1 MNVIIFFFIIFSLTM
16 MVYSYII
23 FPLIM
28 KKLSNKPSVNINQ
41 SFFPKVAV
49 IMSAYQEEFII
60 REKLK
65 SLKEQ
70 NYPTDLLTFWIASD
84 GSMDGTNQIIQDECI
99 NLSNSH
105 VFIFDNRRG
114 KPTVINDLVSKAKA
128 FYKDTDFIILLTDAN
143 VIFKNDLVSFLVQP
157 FILPDISLVDSK
169 IEPLCKVSKGISNSE
184 NFYLNRETLLKQN
197 EGKWRGLSMGA
208 SGGCYAIRSNDYVP
222 VPKNFL
228 VDDFFISFNILLTGK
243 KAILN
248 PMAICYEEVSSSIST
263 EFKRRRR
270 ISAGNFQN
278 LFYFL
283 PLFTMKQLS
292 LWFVFFSHKI
302 IRWFGPMFLIFSFLS
317 LFYLAFYQ
325 VILYKAII
333 ILSLIIVAVLIF
345 DKFFENIN
353 IHLPFLRGVRY
364 FIVINAAL
372 LLGCFDFLKG
382 IKNNVWEPTKRN
394 Q

>member
-1 MNVIIFFFIIFSLTM
+1 
-16 MVYSYII
+16 MVYSYLI

-28 KKLSNKPSVNINQ
+28 KKLSIKTEANTNQ

-70 NYPTDLLTFWIASD
+70 NYPKDLITFWIASD
-84 GSMDGTNQIIQDECI
+84 GSVDGTNQIILDECK
-99 NLSNSH
+99 NLSNSQ
-105 VFIFDNRRG
+105 VFIFNNRRG

-128 FYKDTDFIILLTDAN
+128 FYNDTDFIIVLTDAN
-143 VIFKNDLVSFLVQP
+143 VIFKKDLVSFLVQP

-169 IEPLCKVSKGISNSE
+169 IKPLSKVSKGISISE
-184 NFYLNRETLLKQN
+184 NFYINRETLLKQN
-197 EGKWRGLSMGA
+197 EGKWKGLSMGA
-208 SGGCYAIRSNDYVP
+208 SGGCYAIRSNDYVS
-222 VPKNFL
+222 VPNDFL
-228 VDDFFISFNILLTGK
+228 VDDFFISFNILLKGK
-243 KAILN
+243 KAILH
-248 PMAICYEEVSSSIST
+248 PLAICYEEVSSSIST

-283 PLFTMKQLS
+283 PFFSMKQWS
-292 LWFVFFSHKI
+292 LWFVFFSHKV
-302 IRWFGPMFLIFSFLS
+302 IRWFVPLCLIVSFLS
-317 LFYLAFYQ
+317 LFYIAFYQ
-325 VILYKAII
+325 VIVLFA
-333 ILSLIIVAVLIF
+333 LLIF
-345 DKFFENIN
+345 TLFIGLVLVFDKLFENIN

-372 LLGCFDFLKG
+372 LMGYFDFLKG

>member
-1 MNVIIFFFIIFSLTM
+1 
-16 MVYSYII
+16 MVYSYLI

-28 KKLSNKPSVNINQ
+28 KKLSDKTSVNINQ
-41 SFFPKVAV
+41 LYFPKVAV

-60 REKLK
+60 RDKLK

-70 NYPTDLLTFWIASD
+70 NYPKELLTFWIASD
-84 GSMDGTNQIIQDECI
+84 GSVDGTNQIIQDECK
-99 NLSNSH
+99 NLPNSK
-105 VFIFDNRRG
+105 VFIFNSRRG
-114 KPTVINDLVSKAKA
+114 KPTVINNLVSKAME
-128 FYKDTDFIILLTDAN
+128 FYNYTDFIIILTDAN

-157 FILPDISLVDSK
+157 FFFPDISLVDSK
-169 IEPLCKVSKGISNSE
+169 IEPLSKVSKGISISE

-197 EGKWRGLSMGA
+197 EGKWKGLSMGA
-208 SGGCYAIRSNDYVP
+208 SGGCYAIRSNNYVP
-222 VPKNFL
+222 VPKDFL
-228 VDDFFISFNILLTGK
+228 VDDFFISFNVLLNGK

-248 PMAICYEEVSSSIST
+248 TMAICYEEVSSSISI

-278 LFYFL
+278 LFYFI
-283 PLFTMKQLS
+283 PLFTMKQMS

-302 IRWFGPMFLIFSFLS
+302 IRWFGPLFFLIISFLF
-317 LFYLAFYQ
+317 LFYLGFYQ
-325 VILYKAII
+325 DILFYSMII
-333 ILSLIIVAVLIF
+333 ILFFLGVVLIF

>member
-1 MNVIIFFFIIFSLTM
+1 
-16 MVYSYII
+16 
-23 FPLIM
+23 M
-28 KKLSNKPSVNINQ
+28 KKLSDKRHVILGN
-41 SFFPKVAV
+41 SFLPKVAV
-49 IMSAYQEEFII
+49 IMTAYQEEFII
-60 REKLK
+60 RDKLK

-70 NYPTDLLTFWIASD
+70 NYPIDLLTFWIASD
-84 GSMDGTNQIIQDECI
+84 GSVDGTNQIIQDECKKI
-99 NLSNSH
+99 SNCH
-105 VFIFDNRRG
+105 VFIYDKRRG
-114 KPTVINDLVSKAKA
+114 KPKVINDLVSKAKA
-128 FYKDTDFIILLTDAN
+128 FYNDTEFIIILTDAN
-143 VIFKNDLVSFLVQP
+143 VLFKNDLVTCLAQP
-157 FILPDISLVDSK
+157 FILSEISLVDSK
-169 IEPLCKVSKGISNSE
+169 IEPLNKVSKGISISE
-184 NFYLNRETLLKQN
+184 NFYLSRETLLKQN

-222 VPKNFL
+222 VPKDFL
-228 VDDFFISFNILLTGK
+228 VDDFFISFHILLKGK

-248 PMAICYEEVSSSIST
+248 PLAICYEEVSSSIGT

-278 LFYFL
+278 LVYFL
-283 PLFTMKQLS
+283 PLFSMKQLP
-292 LWFVFFSHKI
+292 LWFVFFSHKV
-302 IRWFGPMFLIFSFLS
+302 IRWLGPMFVIISFLF

-325 VILYKAII
+325 VIIYNAII
-333 ILSLIIVAVLIF
+333 ILSLFLVAVLIF

>member
-1 MNVIIFFFIIFSLTM
+1 
-16 MVYSYII
+16 MVYSYLI

-28 KKLSNKPSVNINQ
+28 KKLSDKTSVNINQ
-41 SFFPKVAV
+41 SYFPKVAV

-60 REKLK
+60 RDKLK

-70 NYPTDLLTFWIASD
+70 NYPKELLTFWIASD
-84 GSMDGTNQIIQDECI
+84 GSVDGTNQIIQDECK
-99 NLSNSH
+99 NLPNSK
-105 VFIFDNRRG
+105 VFTFNSRRG
-114 KPTVINDLVSKAKA
+114 KPTVINNLVSKAKE
-128 FYKDTDFIILLTDAN
+128 FYNYTDFIIILTDAN
-143 VIFKNDLVSFLVQP
+143 VIFKNDLISFLVQP
-157 FILPDISLVDSK
+157 FFFPGISLVDSK
-169 IEPLCKVSKGISNSE
+169 IEPLSKVSKGISISE

-197 EGKWRGLSMGA
+197 EGKWKGLSMGA

-222 VPKNFL
+222 VPKDFL
-228 VDDFFISFNILLTGK
+228 VDDFFISFNVLLNGK

-248 PMAICYEEVSSSIST
+248 TMAICYEEVSSSISI

-278 LFYFL
+278 LFYFI
-283 PLFTMKQLS
+283 PLFTMKKMS

-302 IRWFGPMFLIFSFLS
+302 IRWFGPLFLIISFLF
-317 LFYLAFYQ
+317 LFYLGFYQ
-325 VILYKAII
+325 DILFYSMII
-333 ILSLIIVAVLIF
+333 ILFFLGVVLIF

-364 FIVINAAL
+364 FVVINAAL
-372 LLGCFDFLKG
+372 LMGCFDFLKG

>member
-1 MNVIIFFFIIFSLTM
+1 
-16 MVYSYII
+16 MVYSYLI

-28 KKLSNKPSVNINQ
+28 KRLSKKRHVILGN
-41 SFFPKVAV
+41 SFLPKVAV
-49 IMSAYQEEFII
+49 IMSAYQEEFIL
-60 REKLK
+60 RDKLN

-70 NYPTDLLTFWIASD
+70 NYPIDLLTFWIASD
-84 GSMDGTNQIIQDECI
+84 GSVDRTNQIIQDECK
-99 NLSNSH
+99 NMSNCH
-105 VFIFDNRRG
+105 VFIYDKRRG

-128 FYKDTDFIILLTDAN
+128 FYNDTEFIIILTDAN
-143 VIFKNDLVSFLVQP
+143 VIFKNDLVTFLAKP
-157 FILPDISLVDSK
+157 FILPEISLVDSK
-169 IEPLCKVSKGISNSE
+169 IEPLNKVSKGISIPE
-184 NFYLNRETLLKQN
+184 NFYLSRETLLKQN

-222 VPKNFL
+222 VPKDFL
-228 VDDFFISFNILLTGK
+228 VDDFFISFHILLKGK

-248 PMAICYEEVSSSIST
+248 PLAICYEEVSSSIGT

-278 LFYFL
+278 LVYFL
-283 PLFTMKQLS
+283 PLFSMKQLP
-292 LWFVFFSHKI
+292 LWFVFFSHKV
-302 IRWFGPMFLIFSFLS
+302 IRWLGPVFVIISFLS

-325 VILYKAII
+325 VIIYNAII
-333 ILSLIIVAVLIF
+333 ILSLFLVAVLIF

-353 IHLPFLRGVRY
+353 IHLQFLRGVRY

>member
-16 MVYSYII
+16 MVYSYLI

-84 GSMDGTNQIIQDECI
+84 GSMDGTNQIIQDECK
-99 NLSNSH
+99 NLFNSQ
-105 VFIFDNRRG
+105 VFIFNSRRG

-128 FYKDTDFIILLTDAN
+128 FYNDTDFIIVLTDAN
-143 VIFKNDLVSFLVQP
+143 VIFKFDLVSILVQP

-169 IEPLCKVSKGISNSE
+169 IEPLHKVSKGISSSE

-222 VPKNFL
+222 VPKDFL

>member
-1 MNVIIFFFIIFSLTM
+1 MIFLLVLLSFTL
-16 MVYSYII
+16 MVYSYLI
-23 FPLIM
+23 FPLVM
-28 KKLSNKPSVNINQ
+28 KKLSNKTSLNFNQ

-70 NYPTDLLTFWIASD
+70 NYPKELLTFWIASD
-84 GSMDGTNQIIQDECI
+84 GSVDGTNQIIQEECK
-99 NLSNSH
+99 NLFNSQ
-105 VFIFDNRRG
+105 VFIFNSRRG

-128 FYKDTDFIILLTDAN
+128 FYNDTDFIIVLTDAN
-143 VIFKNDLVSFLVQP
+143 VIFKFDLVSILVQP

-169 IEPLCKVSKGISNSE
+169 IEPLHKVSKGISISE

-197 EGKWRGLSMGA
+197 EGKWKGLSMGA

-222 VPKNFL
+222 VPKDFL
-228 VDDFFISFNILLTGK
+228 VDDFFISFNILLKGK
-243 KAILN
+243 KAILH
-248 PMAICYEEVSSSIST
+248 PLAICYEEVSSSIRT

-278 LFYFL
+278 LVYFL
-283 PLFTMKQLS
+283 PFFSMKQWS

-302 IRWFGPMFLIFSFLS
+302 IRWFVPLCLIISFLS
-317 LFYLAFYQ
+317 LFYIGFYQ
-325 VILYKAII
+325 VIVLFIML
-333 ILSLIIVAVLIF
+333 ILTLFIGLVFVF
-345 DKFFENIN
+345 DKLFENIN

-372 LLGCFDFLKG
+372 LMGCFDFLKG

>member
-1 MNVIIFFFIIFSLTM
+1 
-16 MVYSYII
+16 MVYSYLI

-28 KKLSNKPSVNINQ
+28 KKLSDKTSVNINQ
-41 SFFPKVAV
+41 SHFPKVAV

-60 REKLK
+60 RDKLK

-70 NYPTDLLTFWIASD
+70 NYPKELLTFWIASD
-84 GSMDGTNQIIQDECI
+84 GSVDGTNQIIQDECK
-99 NLSNSH
+99 NLSNSK
-105 VFIFDNRRG
+105 VFIFNSRRG
-114 KPTVINDLVSKAKA
+114 KPTVINNLVSKAKE
-128 FYKDTDFIILLTDAN
+128 FYNYTDFIIILTDAN
-143 VIFKNDLVSFLVQP
+143 VIFKNDLISFLVQP
-157 FILPDISLVDSK
+157 FFFPGISLVDSK
-169 IEPLCKVSKGISNSE
+169 IEPLSKVSKGISISE

-197 EGKWRGLSMGA
+197 EGKWKGLSMGA

-222 VPKNFL
+222 VPKDFL
-228 VDDFFISFNILLTGK
+228 VDDFFISFNILLNGK
-243 KAILN
+243 NAILH
-248 PMAICYEEVSSSIST
+248 PMAICYEEVSSSISI
-263 EFKRRRR
+263 EFRRRRR

-283 PLFTMKQLS
+283 PFFTMKQLS
-292 LWFVFFSHKI
+292 LWFVFFSHKV
-302 IRWFGPMFLIFSFLS
+302 IRWFVPFCLIISFLS

-325 VILYKAII
+325 VIVLFAIL
-333 ILSLIIVAVLIF
+333 ILILFIGFVFVI
-345 DKFFENIN
+345 DKLFENIN

-372 LLGCFDFLKG
+372 LIGCFDFLKG

>member
-1 MNVIIFFFIIFSLTM
+1 M
-16 MVYSYII
+16 
-23 FPLIM
+23 
-28 KKLSNKPSVNINQ
+28 
-41 SFFPKVAV
+41 
-49 IMSAYQEEFII
+49 
-60 REKLK
+60 
-65 SLKEQ
+65 
-70 NYPTDLLTFWIASD
+70 
-84 GSMDGTNQIIQDECI
+84 
-99 NLSNSH
+99 
-105 VFIFDNRRG
+105 
-114 KPTVINDLVSKAKA
+114 INDLVSKAKA
-128 FYKDTDFIILLTDAN
+128 FYNDTDFIIVLTDAN
-143 VIFKNDLVSFLVQP
+143 VIFKFDLVSILVQP

-169 IEPLCKVSKGISNSE
+169 IEPLHKVSKGISISE
-184 NFYLNRETLLKQN
+184 NFYLNRETLLKEN
-197 EGKWRGLSMGA
+197 EGKWKGLSMGS

-222 VPKNFL
+222 VPKDFL
-228 VDDFFISFNILLTGK
+228 VDDFFISFNLLLKGK
-243 KAILN
+243 KAILH
-248 PMAICYEEVSSSIST
+248 PLAICYEEVSSSIRI

-278 LFYFL
+278 LVYFL
-283 PLFTMKQLS
+283 PFFSMKHWS

-372 LLGCFDFLKG
+372 LMGCFDFLKG

>member
-1 MNVIIFFFIIFSLTM
+1 
-16 MVYSYII
+16 
-23 FPLIM
+23 M
-28 KKLSNKPSVNINQ
+28 KKLSNKKSLNINH

-70 NYPTDLLTFWIASD
+70 NYPKDLLTFWIASD
-84 GSMDGTNQIIQDECI
+84 GSMDETNQIIQDECI

-105 VFIFDNRRG
+105 VFIFNNRRG

-128 FYKDTDFIILLTDAN
+128 FYNDNDFIIVLTDAN

-157 FILPDISLVDSK
+157 FFLPDISLVDAK
-169 IEPLCKVSKGISNSE
+169 IEPLNKVSKGISISE
-184 NFYLNRETLLKQN
+184 SFYLNKETFLKQN
-197 EGKWRGLSMGA
+197 EGIWKGLSMGA
-208 SGGCYAIRSNDYVP
+208 SGGCYAIRSNDFVP
-222 VPKNFL
+222 VPKDFL
-228 VDDFFISFNILLTGK
+228 VDDFFISFNILLKGK

-248 PMAICYEEVSSSIST
+248 TLAICYEEVSSSICT
-263 EFKRRRR
+263 EFRRRRR

-278 LFYFL
+278 LFYFFPLFSMNQL
-283 PLFTMKQLS
+283 PLL
-292 LWFVFFSHKI
+292 FVFFSHKV
-302 IRWFGPMFLIFSFLS
+302 IRWFVPLFLILSFFFLC
-317 LFYLAFYQ
+317 YLTFYQ
-325 VILYKAII
+325 VIIYNTII
-333 ILSLIIVAVLIF
+333 TLSLFLVAVFIF

>member
-1 MNVIIFFFIIFSLTM
+1 MVFFFILISFVL
-16 MVYSYII
+16 MVYSYLI

-28 KKLSNKPSVNINQ
+28 KKLSNKTEVNINQ

-49 IMSAYQEEFII
+49 IMSAYQEEIII

-70 NYPTDLLTFWIASD
+70 NYPKYLLTFWIASD
-84 GSMDGTNQIIQDECI
+84 GSVDGTNQIILDECK
-99 NLSNSH
+99 NLSNSQ
-105 VFIFDNRRG
+105 VFIFNNRRG

-128 FYKDTDFIILLTDAN
+128 FYNDTDFIIVLTDAN
-143 VIFKNDLVSFLVQP
+143 VIFKKDLVSFLVQP
-157 FILPDISLVDSK
+157 FILSDISLVDSK
-169 IEPLCKVSKGISNSE
+169 IEPLSKVSKGISISE
-184 NFYLNRETLLKQN
+184 NFYLNRETFLKQN
-197 EGKWRGLSMGA
+197 EGKWKGLSMGA
-208 SGGCYAIRSNDYVP
+208 SGGCYALRSNDYVP
-222 VPKNFL
+222 VPKDFL
-228 VDDFFISFNILLTGK
+228 VDDFFISFNILLKGK
-243 KAILN
+243 KAILH
-248 PMAICYEEVSSSIST
+248 PGAICYEEVSSSIST

-283 PLFTMKQLS
+283 PLFSMKQWS
-292 LWFVFFSHKI
+292 LWFVFFSHKV
-302 IRWFGPMFLIFSFLS
+302 IRWFVPLCLIISFLLLFYIAFNQYTVLFIMLIFTSFIGL
-317 LFYLAFYQ
+317 
-325 VILYKAII
+325 
-333 ILSLIIVAVLIF
+333 VLVF
-345 DKFFENIN
+345 DKLFENIN

-372 LLGCFDFLKG
+372 LMGCFDFLKG

>member
-1 MNVIIFFFIIFSLTM
+1 
-16 MVYSYII
+16 
-23 FPLIM
+23 M
-28 KKLSNKPSVNINQ
+28 KKLSKKGQVPIVT

-49 IMSAYQEEFII
+49 IMSAYNEEFII

-70 NYPTDLLTFWIASD
+70 NYPIDLLSFWIASD
-84 GSMDGTNQIIQDECI
+84 GSTDNTNQIILDECKS
-99 NLSNSH
+99 LSNSQF
-105 VFIFDNRRG
+105 FIFEQRKG
-114 KPTVINDLVSKAKA
+114 KPMVINELVSKAKI
-128 FYKDTDFIILLTDAN
+128 YYNDLQFIIILTDAN
-143 VIFKNDLVSFLVQP
+143 VIFKNDAVTYLVQP
-157 FILPDISLVDSK
+157 FILPEISLVDSK
-169 IEPLCKVSKGISNSE
+169 IEPLNKLLKGISSSE
-184 NFYLNRETLLKQN
+184 NFYLSRESKLKQN
-197 EGKWRGLSMGA
+197 EGRWRGLTMGA

-222 VPKNFL
+222 VPKDFL
-228 VDDFFISFNILLTGK
+228 VDDFFISFNILLKGK

-248 PMAICYEEVSSSIST
+248 TMAICYEEVSSSIST
-263 EFKRRRR
+263 EFRRRRR

-283 PLFTMKQLS
+283 PLFSMKQLP
-292 LWFVFFSHKI
+292 LWFVFFSHKV
-302 IRWFGPMFLIFSFLS
+302 IRWFGPLFLIISFLS

-325 VILYKAII
+325 VIIYNAMI
-333 ILSLIIVAVLIF
+333 ILSLFLVAVFIF
-345 DKFFENIN
+345 DKYFENIN
-353 IHLPFLRGVRY
+353 IHLPFLRGIRY

>member
-1 MNVIIFFFIIFSLTM
+1 
-16 MVYSYII
+16 MVYSYLI

-28 KKLSNKPSVNINQ
+28 KKLSDKTSVNINQ
-41 SFFPKVAV
+41 SYFPKVAV

-60 REKLK
+60 RDKLK

-70 NYPTDLLTFWIASD
+70 NYPKELLTFWIASD
-84 GSMDGTNQIIQDECI
+84 GSVDGTNRIIQDECK
-99 NLSNSH
+99 NLPNSK
-105 VFIFDNRRG
+105 VFIFNSRRG
-114 KPTVINDLVSKAKA
+114 KPTVINNLVSKAME
-128 FYKDTDFIILLTDAN
+128 FYNYTDFIIILTDAN

-157 FILPDISLVDSK
+157 FFFPDISLVDSK
-169 IEPLCKVSKGISNSE
+169 IEPLSKVSKGISISE

-197 EGKWRGLSMGA
+197 EGKWKGLSMGA

-222 VPKNFL
+222 VPKDFL
-228 VDDFFISFNILLTGK
+228 VDDFFISFNVLLNGK

-248 PMAICYEEVSSSIST
+248 TMAICYEEVSSSISI

-278 LFYFL
+278 LFYFI
-283 PLFTMKQLS
+283 PLFTMKQMS

-302 IRWFGPMFLIFSFLS
+302 IRWFGPLFLIISFLF
-317 LFYLAFYQ
+317 LFYLGFYQ
-325 VILYKAII
+325 DILFYSMII
-333 ILSLIIVAVLIF
+333 ILFFLGVVLIF

-364 FIVINAAL
+364 FVVINAAL
-372 LLGCFDFLKG
+372 LIGCFDFLKG